1 MVKVY
6 ALSRPVDEG
15 TVLLSDCCQSNAGA
29 SLGVRAVSRDK
40 IMMPVLVVAAL
51 VGIVLAASGYWTLW
65 QSQKATSDVL
75 PPALITLPERR
86 PLAEFILVDDEK
98 GVFDLKSLESHWS
111 FIFFGFMYCPDI
123 CPTTL
128 YDLSHVKREI
138 VARGI
143 SDTDVQFVFIS
154 VDPARDKAAQIA
166 RYVQYFDPSF
176 LGATGSLGQLTNLTR
191 QLGAPFR
198 AEPETA
204 KNVYSVT
211 HSSAVYLV
219 DPLGQYAG
227 IINPPFSAADVAEQF
242 SKLFHAS
249 GTPAIALRP

>member
-1 MVKVY
+1 MAPLLVIAAVTGI
-6 ALSRPVDEG
+6 AL
-15 TVLLSDCCQSNAGA
+15 AG
-29 SLGVRAVSRDK
+29 
-40 IMMPVLVVAAL
+40 
-51 VGIVLAASGYWTLW
+51 SGYWTLW
-65 QSQKATSDVL
+65 QSQQVANEL
-75 PPALITLPERR
+75 PPTLIALPERR

-98 GVFDLKSLESHWS
+98 SVFDLKALESHWS

-128 YDLSHVKREI
+128 HDLSKVKQEI

-143 SDTDVQFVFIS
+143 NANDLQFVFIS
-154 VDPARDKAAQIA
+154 VDPARDKAAQIK

-176 LGATGSLGQLTNLTR
+176 LGTTGSIGQLTNLTR

-198 AEPETA
+198 LEPESA
-204 KNVYSVT
+204 ENVYSVT

-227 IINPPFSAADVAEQF
+227 IISPPFDATAIAEQF
-242 SKLFHAS
+242 VQLLQSATS
-249 GTPAIALRP
+249 AAVAQRP

>member
-1 MVKVY
+1 MV
-6 ALSRPVDEG
+6 
-15 TVLLSDCCQSNAGA
+15 
-29 SLGVRAVSRDK
+29 
-40 IMMPVLVVAAL
+40 PVLIAAAL
-51 VGIVLAASGYWTLW
+51 VGVALAASGYWTLW
-65 QSQKATSDVL
+65 QSQRAGQNFI
-75 PPALITLPERR
+75 PPALVALPERR

-128 YDLSHVKREI
+128 YDLSLVKREI

-154 VDPARDKAAQIA
+154 VDPASDKAAQIE

-204 KNVYSVT
+204 ENVYSVT

-227 IINPPFSAADVAEQF
+227 IINPPFSAVDVAEQF

-249 GTPAIALRP
+249 GAPAIAQRP